1 MTVPRQN
8 ELRVQAPCQQKRVLI
23 TGIAGFC
30 GSHLAE
36 SLLDDTQVVT
46 GLETAGAI
54 TSNIRPILDRIELHR
69 ADVREADQVTRILA
83 KTEPDHIYHLAGVT
97 GQGHEGELRT
107 LYEVNLQGTINL
119 LETVHALGLN
129 SRILIAGS
137 SAQYGPA
144 ALDENPVREVQ
155 TFRPITHYAVS
166 KTAQD
171 LLGFCYW
178 RSKGMDVIR
187 TRTFNIIG
195 PRQTPEF
202 VASALARQIAEI
214 EAREKP
220 PILFV
225 GNLEAARDFVDVR
238 DVARAYQLLMEKGE
252 PGEAYNVCSGQAHS
266 IRSLLELFLELSTIR
281 DIEVRQDSARVQPA
295 DVPIQIGDFNKLYKR
310 TGWQPSITLKQS
322 VRDLLDYWRQRVKEG
337 D

>member
-36 SLLDDTQVVT
+36 SLLDHAQGVT

-54 TSNIRPILDRIELHR
+54 TSNIRPILDRIQLHR
-69 ADVREADQVTRILA
+69 VDVREADQLRRILA

-97 GQGHEGELRT
+97 GHGNQAELRT
-107 LYEVNLQGTINL
+107 IYEVNLQGTINL
-119 LETVHALGLN
+119 LEAITALGLD

-137 SAQYGPA
+137 SAQYGQA
-144 ALDENPVREVQ
+144 APDENPLHEVQ
-155 TFRPITHYAVS
+155 AFRPITHYAIS

-171 LLGFCYW
+171 LLGFRYW
-178 RSKGMDVIR
+178 ATTGTHVIR
-187 TRTFNIIG
+187 ARTFNIVG
-195 PRQTPEF
+195 PRQSPKF
-202 VASALARQIAEI
+202 AASAFAKQIAEI
-214 EAREKP
+214 EAGQKP

-238 DVARAYQLLMEKGE
+238 DVVRAYQLLVETGE

-266 IRSLLELFLELSTIR
+266 IRSLLEQLLDLSTVR
-281 DIEVRQDSARVQPA
+281 EIEVRQDSARVQQA
-295 DVPIQIGDFNKLYKR
+295 DVPIQVGDYSKLFER

-322 VRDLLDYWRQRVKEG
+322 IRDLLDYWRQRVKEE